1 MQKTFTQ
8 PLSPTM
14 AMHGSLPRF
23 VIDHP
28 RGKGEIFVSG
38 AHVTEWQPAGHEPVL
53 FLSPKS
59 LFAPGTAI
67 RGGVPICFPWF
78 GPHSSGNADMP
89 AHGFAR
95 TLPWVPMNHSSDEQG
110 VRVHMQLAS
119 QPPQGERSGNE
130 FVVDYHVLFGDVLEM
145 KMIVTNTG
153 QNPFD
158 FESALHTYFRVSD
171 VRNITIA
178 GLKDT
183 QYVSKS
189 EGMVRKTQAE
199 ELIRLEGETDRVYL
213 NTASTC
219 TIDDPGMS
227 RRIVVEKLG
236 SQSTVIWSPFERRAG
251 ELKDLGSEN
260 WTGFVC
266 IETANVAEN
275 LIKLAPGAKHEL
287 AQLVR
292 VEKA

>member
-1 MQKTFTQ
+1 VQKTFTQ
-8 PLSPTM
+8 PLSDTL
-14 AMHGSLPRF
+14 AMHGSLPRL

-28 RGKGEIFVSG
+28 RCKGEIFVSG

-59 LFAPGTAI
+59 LFAPGTPI

-78 GPHSSGNADMP
+78 GPHSSGHTDMP

-130 FVVDYHVLFGDVLEM
+130 FVVDYHLLFGDVLEM

-171 VRNITIA
+171 VRHITIA
-178 GLKDT
+178 GLKET

-189 EGMVRKTQAE
+189 EGMVRKTQAD

-213 NTASTC
+213 NTTSTC

-227 RRIVVEKLG
+227 RRIIVEKIG
-236 SQSTVIWSPFERRAG
+236 SQSTVIWNPSERRAS

-292 VEKA
+292 VEKT

>member
-8 PLSPTM
+8 PLGSTLSM
-14 AMHGSLPRF
+14 QGSLPRL

-28 RGKGEIFVSG
+28 RAKGEIFISG

-53 FLSPKS
+53 FLSPNS
-59 LFAPGTAI
+59 LFAPGNPI

-78 GPHSSGNADMP
+78 GPHSSGHADMP

-95 TLPWVPMNHSSDEQG
+95 TLPWVPMNHSSDEHG
-110 VRVHMQLAS
+110 VRVHMQLTNQ
-119 QPPQGERSGNE
+119 QPPAARTGNE
-130 FVVDYHVLFGDVLEM
+130 FVVDYHVLFADVLEL
-145 KMIVTNTG
+145 KLIVTNTG

-171 VRNITIA
+171 VQKITIN

-183 QYVSKS
+183 TYISKS
-189 EGMVRKTQAE
+189 EGMVRKTQTD
-199 ELIRLEGETDRVYL
+199 ELIRFAGETDRVYL
-213 NTASTC
+213 NTTSTC
-219 TIDDPGMS
+219 TINDPGLS
-227 RRIVVEKLG
+227 RRIVVEKIG
-236 SQSTVIWSPFERRAG
+236 SQSTVIWNPSERRAA
-251 ELKDLGSEN
+251 EMKDLGSEL
-260 WTGFVC
+260 WKGFVC
-266 IETANVAEN
+266 IETANVSEN
-275 LIKLAPGAKHEL
+275 LIKLAPGARHEM